1 MIAASDKVAA
11 AILRNGLPD
20 MLFHA
25 LLGPDSQSRGHPYS
39 CHRQWK
45 CQCECECECE
55 CECVC
60 VCVSGG
66 RHCKNRGVLEKIKS
80 ISFFGS
86 LSQIGRASCRE
97 RVSILA

>member
-39 CHRQWK
+39 CHPQWK
-45 CQCECECECE
+45 CQCV
-55 CECVC
+55 CVRCVVCCVLCVVCLC

-66 RHCKNRGVLEKIKS
+66 LDTVTQT
-80 ISFFGS
+80 S
-86 LSQIGRASCRE
+86 LP
-97 RVSILA
+97 LALGESRIYTKL